1 MIVRSTFFKLITCG
15 ILIFG
20 VAVLILNYI
29 SYHQN
34 RDNFEFVDDSNAYV
48 ISNHDGD
55 ALIRI
60 KADVKSNSKP
70 AILYAND
77 GKIDIPKVPIRTYM
91 ITMNHEQDQHVLVRE
106 AGESNFKILL
116 LHGQAFSSK
125 TWEKIGTLQYL
136 ASWGYQAFAIDLPGY
151 GNSSLP
157 VIQETAAAQWLTK
170 LIRLLR
176 LSNFVII
183 SPSMSGR
190 FSLPY
195 VIKSYAKQQSI
206 RGFIPIAPVGTKK
219 FDTHDYKQVQIST
232 LIVYGE
238 NDTDFQSAINVLKQI
253 PSNEVLMIKNASHA
267 CYVQQ
272 PLEFHNGLRQFL
284 YSVYHPIYIEQ
295 YKKRS
300 ESISTSISPLSLSVK
315 FDDSEGKKQKKVTDN
330 STSNEKQQHT
340 H

>member
-1 MIVRSTFFKLITCG
+1 MIVRSTFFKLITSG
-15 ILIFG
+15 IVIFG
-20 VAVLILNYI
+20 VVVLTLNYI

-34 RDNFEFVDDSNAYV
+34 QDNHGSVDDSNVYV
-48 ISNHDGD
+48 VSNNNGD

-70 AILYAND
+70 AILYANN
-77 GKIDIPKVPIRTYM
+77 GKIDIPKVRIRTYM
-91 ITMNHEQDQHVLVRE
+91 ISMNHEQDQNVLVRE
-106 AGESNFKILL
+106 AGEGNFNILL

-157 VIQETAAAQWLTK
+157 VIQETAAAQWLIR
-170 LIRLLR
+170 LIRSLR
-176 LSNFVII
+176 LSNLVII

-195 VIKSYAKQQSI
+195 VIQSNTKQQSL

-219 FDTHDYKQVQIST
+219 FDTNDYKQVQIPT
-232 LIVYGE
+232 LIVHGE
-238 NDTDFQSAINVLKQI
+238 SDTEFQSAINNLKQI
-253 PSNEVLMIKNASHA
+253 PSSEVLIIKNASHA

-284 YSVYHPIYIEQ
+284 YNVYRPIYIEQ

-300 ESISTSISPLSLSVK
+300 ESITTDTSLPSSIKLN
-315 FDDSEGKKQKKVTDN
+315 DNEGKKQSKVTDN
-330 STSNEKQQHT
+330 STLNEKQH
-340 H
+340 HVH

>member
-1 MIVRSTFFKLITCG
+1 MIVRSTFFKLITSG
-15 ILIFG
+15 IFIFG
-20 VAVLILNYI
+20 VVVLTLNYI

-34 RDNFEFVDDSNAYV
+34 RDNYELIDNSDAYV
-48 ISNHDGD
+48 IPNHNGD
-55 ALIRI
+55 PLIRI

-77 GKIDIPKVPIRTYM
+77 GKIDIPK
-91 ITMNHEQDQHVLVRE
+91 DQNVLVRE

-116 LHGQAFSSK
+116 LHGQAFSSQI
-125 TWEKIGTLQYL
+125 WEKIGTLQYL

-157 VIQETAAAQWLTK
+157 VVQETAGAQWLTK
-170 LIRLLR
+170 LIRSLR

-195 VIKSYAKQQSI
+195 VIQSNTKQQSI
-206 RGFIPIAPVGTKK
+206 RGFIPISPVGTKK
-219 FDTHDYKQVQIST
+219 FDINNYKQVQIST

-238 NDTDFQSAINVLKQI
+238 NDAQFESAINDLKQI
-253 PSNEVLMIKNASHA
+253 PSSEVLIIKNASHA

-284 YSVYHPIYIEQ
+284 YNVYHPIYIEQ
-295 YKKRS
+295 YKKRL
-300 ESISTSISPLSLSVK
+300 ESIATHTSSLSSSVK
-315 FDDSEGKKQKKVTDN
+315 LNDSEGKKRKKLTEK